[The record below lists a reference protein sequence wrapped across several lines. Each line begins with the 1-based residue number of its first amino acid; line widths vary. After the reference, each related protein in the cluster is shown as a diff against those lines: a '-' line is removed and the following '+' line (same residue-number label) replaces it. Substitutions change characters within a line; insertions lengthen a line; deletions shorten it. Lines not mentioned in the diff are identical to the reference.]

1 MFKNHEPMGKL
12 INKMVNSN
20 KVYESKWIF
29 HSRPDGRHSSTEE
42 KLHMIHLVLVT
53 VSAYRNSSFP
63 ELGKPGREVIKLKDR
78 SLLKFS
84 EFDANKITY

>member
-1 MFKNHEPMGKL
+1 MNPSEYSTRDL
-12 INKMVNSN
+12 MVDILPRKENCT
-20 KVYESKWIF
+20 
-29 HSRPDGRHSSTEE
+29 G
-42 KLHMIHLVLVT
+42 LVLVT

-84 EFDANKITY
+84 EFNANKITY